1 LKLTKISLKK
11 MDEILSWLDSIPKE
25 HFIELEKHQNKTE
38 AIQKK
43 FFRIWKKYNHNKT
56 KHQKEFLKICNDFGA
71 ALQEEVKFDDKFAII
86 NESYIENCDKAF
98 AKIMRLK
105 KKK

>member
-1 LKLTKISLKK
+1 MEK
-11 MDEILSWLDSIPKE
+11 ILSWLDSIPEE
-25 HFIELEKHQNKTE
+25 HFIELEKHQNKTD

-71 ALQEEVKFDDKFAII
+71 ALQEEVKFDDKFDDNFAII
-86 NESYIENCDKAF
+86 NESLIENYDKAF
-98 AKIMRLK
+98 AKIKRLK